1 MITEDI
7 IETNKQRFLDLVNGI
22 ERPGVDKERL
32 MDKLL
37 NSDFFEAPASAIY
50 HNAFMGGL
58 CAHSLNVYDS
68 LEKLCRA
75 FYTKYDENGECMG
88 YACPYSEDTIRIVAL
103 FHDFDKM
110 NKYEKTVRN
119 KKVYSPTGSKYD
131 EMGKFDWQAVAGYTR
146 KEDKDVFTVG
156 THGENS
162 VYMTETF
169 IPLSVE
175 EHCAILTHDGIFGNP
190 NLDITTVYSKY
201 HLACLLHLADMLS
214 TYVLES

>member
-75 FYTKYDENGECMG
+75 FYTKYDENGESDSKG
-88 YACPYSEDTIRIVAL
+88 
-103 FHDFDKM
+103 DK
-110 NKYEKTVRN
+110 NC
-119 KKVYSPTGSKYD
+119 G
-131 EMGKFDWQAVAGYTR
+131 
-146 KEDKDVFTVG
+146 
-156 THGENS
+156 
-162 VYMTETF
+162 
-169 IPLSVE
+169 
-175 EHCAILTHDGIFGNP
+175 
-190 NLDITTVYSKY
+190 
-201 HLACLLHLADMLS
+201 
-214 TYVLES
+214 